1 MKTPKIIM
9 HVAAVCILTITFI
22 GGSVL
27 AQRSIPSSSKTD
39 AGTPVNYSNYES
51 QPGNNVLVGSNASH
65 STHDGSAPSTT
76 ISVIDESNIQIA
88 TTNEVIPSS
97 GNVGVSPSIPEGSPV
112 KVEPMPM
119 IKLGNTNAPAWNAS
133 IRFAG
138 STLRPRTSGIGYDT
152 NNGGGCIYATSGD
165 PAVVWNLSLNLPNGV
180 KVEYLRMYYYDADP
194 AKATIGWLTKYDLL
208 GDIVNEWG
216 VSSEDDFVKP
226 YRDVLITPTETIDY
240 SVYSYVLNWQ
250 PVTTNS
256 NLQLCGFRIFY
267 TQTGLTFLPV
277 LNRP

>member
-39 AGTPVNYSNYES
+39 AGTPANYSNYES
-51 QPGNNVLVGSNASH
+51 QPGNNAQVGSNAGH
-65 STHDGSAPSTT
+65 STHDGSAPSMT
-76 ISVIDESNIQIA
+76 ISEIDESNFQIA
-88 TTNEVIPSS
+88 TTNELIPSS
-97 GNVGVSPSIPEGSPV
+97 GNFEVSPSIPEGSPV
-112 KVEPMPM
+112 KVEPMPA
-119 IKLGNTNAPAWNAS
+119 IELGNPNAPAWNAT

-152 NNGGGCIYATSGD
+152 NNSGGCIYATSGD

-194 AKATIGWLTKYDLL
+194 ANATIGWLTKYDFR
-208 GDIVNEWG
+208 GNIVNEWG

-256 NLQLCGFRIFY
+256 NLQLCGFRLFY
-267 TQTGLTFLPV
+267 TQTGLIFLPI